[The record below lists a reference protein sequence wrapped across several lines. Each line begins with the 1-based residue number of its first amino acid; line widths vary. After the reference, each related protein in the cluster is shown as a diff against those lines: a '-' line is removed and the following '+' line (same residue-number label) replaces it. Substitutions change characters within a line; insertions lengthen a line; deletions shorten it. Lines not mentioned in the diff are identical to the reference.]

1 MKTILWNPRGP
12 SIFLSAQYNL
22 SHSIDNPLGKV
33 CLEVSIVERLP
44 VVLPHGGGELAGV
57 GQEGDV
63 VELRGGGREVG
74 GWVRGCPRR
83 G

>member
-1 MKTILWNPRGP
+1 MKTILWYPRGP
-12 SIFLSAQYNL
+12 CVFLSTQYNL
-22 SHSIDNPLGKV
+22 SHSIDDPLGEV

-63 VELRGGGREVG
+63 VELRRGGGEVG
-74 GWVRGCPRR
+74 GRVRG
-83 G
+83 